1 MSTIITTNPYT
12 FTVED
17 NMSIKAVF
25 ENNVIL
31 LDSITCSYTG
41 TNSGVSGTYT
51 NTAYYDDNS
60 LASATAT
67 GYSWHTPSYGTFSFS
82 IKSGITL
89 PMTLQAGK
97 VIKHN
102 VSNTGYYNYYLQI
115 WDRTTSTKLSSIYNT
130 GTYTLT
136 SSLNGHTLYLVL
148 SKTA

>member
-1 MSTIITTNPYT
+1 MSTIITQNPYT

-17 NMSIKAVF
+17 NMNIKAVF
-25 ENNVIL
+25 EDNVIL

-41 TNSGVSGTYT
+41 TTPAVSGTFT

-60 LASATAT
+60 IARASAT
-67 GYSWHTPSYGTFSFS
+67 GYGSPGTFSFK
-82 IKSGITL
+82 IIDGITL

-97 VIKHN
+97 VIKQT
-102 VSNTGYYNYYLQI
+102 VSNTSYYNYYLQI
-115 WDRTTSTKLSSIYNT
+115 WDRTTSTKLTSIYNN

-148 SKTA
+148 SKSAG